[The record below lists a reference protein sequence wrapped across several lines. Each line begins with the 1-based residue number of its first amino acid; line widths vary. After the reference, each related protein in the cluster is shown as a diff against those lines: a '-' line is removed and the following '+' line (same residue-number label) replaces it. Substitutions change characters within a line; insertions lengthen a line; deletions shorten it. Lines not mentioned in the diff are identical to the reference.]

1 MASFPLPTLPLKFGI
16 HGSLLTLTGGVAT
29 ALPPPTLPVLAPP
42 PLSLSLRGTP
52 ARFPLLP
59 GGWQPSQE
67 VSVSGVRGEQ
77 PTQTNLGSM

>member
-42 PLSLSLRGTP
+42 LSLSVSQGHSSQISSPSWWLAT
-52 ARFPLLP
+52 LP
-59 GGWQPSQE
+59 GG
-67 VSVSGVRGEQ
+67 
-77 PTQTNLGSM
+77 